1 MYFDIVCCVKS
12 PLWQLYRN
20 RRWLYVCMFVSQR
33 SISCNMLS
41 VTPCVQ
47 LKNSEKAMMVSL
59 FKQLHSYL
67 TKTELEGLCFHA
79 VDALTCL
86 NFSGLSS
93 MLKLY

>member
-1 MYFDIVCCVKS
+1 
-12 PLWQLYRN
+12 
-20 RRWLYVCMFVSQR
+20 MFVSQR
-33 SISCNMLS
+33 CISCNMLS

-47 LKNSEKAMMVSL
+47 LKNSEKAMMVS

-67 TKTELEGLCFHA
+67 MKTELEGLRFHA

>member
-1 MYFDIVCCVKS
+1 
-12 PLWQLYRN
+12 
-20 RRWLYVCMFVSQR
+20 MFVSQR

-47 LKNSEKAMMVSL
+47 LKNSEKAMMVS

-67 TKTELEGLCFHA
+67 MKTELEGLRFHA
-79 VDALTCL
+79 VDALSCL